1 MPNTGRSSK
10 GKDPAQQ
17 LNPATRTQKLFPAGG
32 QVSKLTGYSPSICLP
47 NGAKRFI
54 IRSQIGTPEKDL
66 GLYSDPWLREA
77 RDKIRPLPE
86 NGLGIPHQNPPE
98 IDRLAEAI
106 EKAVK
111 AALIESHGSIPQK
124 YDNQKLVLLC
134 QSTGVWEVLPPALKS
149 LVQEVESY
157 RLIDNPGT
165 ELPAPERL
173 QKYLSAARRLIDYI
187 EYHVIGNDSVLRR
200 LSVD

>member
-1 MPNTGRSSK
+1 MAEEVMG
-10 GKDPAQQ
+10 
-17 LNPATRTQKLFPAGG
+17 F
-32 QVSKLTGYSPSICLP
+32 
-47 NGAKRFI
+47 
-54 IRSQIGTPEKDL
+54 
-66 GLYSDPWLREA
+66 YSDPWLREA
-77 RDKIRPLPE
+77 RDKIRSVPE
-86 NGLGIPHQNPPE
+86 NGAGTNHQNAPE

-124 YDNQKLVLLC
+124 YENQKLVLLC

-157 RLIDNPGT
+157 RFLNTPDT
-165 ELPAPERL
+165 ALPAPERL
-173 QKYLSAARRLIDYI
+173 QKYLSAVRRLIDYI
-187 EYHVIGNDSVLRR
+187 EFHVIGNDSVLRR